1 MSLLNLRIS
10 SRLYGGFG
18 ALVVFGLAL
27 AGFAVWQLNQIS
39 TQVSLLT
46 LQSTN
51 TIRVEEIAAELQAI
65 RRAFLRYAFDHDEKA
80 MAEAEKRLTTVSG
93 ALDLAA
99 RRRLPMNGVPPSGM
113 SQTKSRK

>member
-1 MSLLNLRIS
+1 MSLLNLRIRG
-10 SRLYGGFG
+10 RLYGGFG
-18 ALVVFGLAL
+18 ALVFIGIAL
-27 AGFAVWQLNQIS
+27 AAIAVWQLDIIRA
-39 TQVSLLT
+39 QVAALT

-51 TIRVEEIAAELQAI
+51 TIQVEEIAADLQAI